1 MNLLIFIIIGYNIL
15 KIIPFGK
22 WVFFVYFFNPMLIQ
36 QEMSFSS
43 DSLINTICLL
53 AIAYFLKMKFNSD
66 KIETIDIIIV
76 FTMIGIVFLAKYIY
90 LPIFGIY
97 FLLFDKLKRM
107 TINQYAICILMVL
120 LIFTSYYYGIFSV
133 QNCYPGLT
141 SLLKV
146 NAQTIESLDNYVKV
160 NNVNQSAQIKFLLS
174 NPKNVFYMYVETLN
188 NKFDFYVKSF
198 IGMLGVLAIPLNRV
212 SFYGY
217 YGLLFGTPILF
228 EEK

>member
-1 MNLLIFIIIGYNIL
+1 MFISFYLIYFSAIPLFITRILHLSVYFGFYCGRMMNLLIFIIIGYNIL

-22 WVFFVYFFNPMLIQ
+22 WVFLCIFFNPMLIQ

-97 FLLFDKLKRM
+97 FYYL
-107 TINQYAICILMVL
+107 IN
-120 LIFTSYYYGIFSV
+120 
-133 QNCYPGLT
+133 
-141 SLLKV
+141 
-146 NAQTIESLDNYVKV
+146 
-160 NNVNQSAQIKFLLS
+160 
-174 NPKNVFYMYVETLN
+174 
-188 NKFDFYVKSF
+188 
-198 IGMLGVLAIPLNRV
+198 
-212 SFYGY
+212 
-217 YGLLFGTPILF
+217 
-228 EEK
+228 